1 MGKYKAKK
9 KVKQHINCIIWTA
22 LWYGATSF
30 GGSLPYGWS
39 ADRTTWRALLQ
50 VVLPM
55 FLPSRSTWRVMSRSC
70 RFNVHCP
77 CSCLFQLIQTGI
89 EASVQKAK
97 DSCLTPACFQPRF
110 SSVPRPPAFGQR
122 ALSTGRRGA
131 ASQTLVLFLGYLF
144 CDPPSW
150 CFNIFLAINYDLL
163 FWSSDV
169 RPNCQEPFPLA
180 GEESSPGR
188 GRGGNTR

>member
-1 MGKYKAKK
+1 
-9 KVKQHINCIIWTA
+9 
-22 LWYGATSF
+22 
-30 GGSLPYGWS
+30 
-39 ADRTTWRALLQ
+39 
-50 VVLPM
+50 
-55 FLPSRSTWRVMSRSC
+55 MSRSC

-180 GEESSPGR
+180 GEESSLPLLGGAGGGTPGR
-188 GRGGNTR
+188 IGLAFSIVIVPFEGNATWIAHCKQRYQVHHKWD